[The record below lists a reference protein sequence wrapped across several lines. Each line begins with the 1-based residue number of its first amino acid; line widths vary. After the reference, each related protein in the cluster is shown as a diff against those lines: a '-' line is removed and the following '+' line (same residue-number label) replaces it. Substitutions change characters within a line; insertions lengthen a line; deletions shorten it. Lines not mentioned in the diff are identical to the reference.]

1 MDFIILIDWVENYL
15 LMRYNSINR
24 HAYQLWKGKHQ
35 MAYKNFYDLISNI
48 NNSKIKKVVVVAAAD
63 DEHVLEAVFKAQED
77 NLLDYILIGNKANIL
92 EKGKALFHP
101 IEEAKVVEA
110 SNDQEAAYK
119 AVEFIRNG
127 KGDFL
132 MKGKLETRTLLKEVV
147 NKETGIGK
155 GRIMSHM
162 CIMEIPAYH
171 KLIGFTDGGM
181 IINPTLKEK
190 VGIIENSLEL
200 FRNLGVESPKI
211 AAVTAIETVNPKMI
225 DTVDAAELKKMSLE
239 GRFGDCYIEGPISCD
254 LTFSKESAAI
264 KGFESPVTGD
274 ADIMLVPN
282 VATGNILTKALI
294 YLAGAKM
301 AGCILGAKIPIVLPS
316 RGSTFEEKYYS
327 LVICATQLSLKGL

>member
-1 MDFIILIDWVENYL
+1 
-15 LMRYNSINR
+15 
-24 HAYQLWKGKHQ
+24 
-35 MAYKNFYDLISNI
+35 MAYKSFCDLINNVSNE
-48 NNSKIKKVVVVAAAD
+48 KIKKVVVVAAAD
-63 DEHVLEAVFKAQED
+63 DEHVLEAVFKAKED
-77 NLLDYILIGNKANIL
+77 GFLDYILVGNKASIL
-92 EKGKALFHP
+92 EKGKTLFCS
-101 IEEAKVVEA
+101 IEDADIVEA

-119 AVEFIRNG
+119 AVELIRNG

-132 MKGKLETRTLLKEVV
+132 MKGKMETEVLLKEVV

-155 GRIMSHM
+155 GRLMSHM

-171 KLIGFTDGGM
+171 KIMGFTDGGM
-181 IINPTLKEK
+181 IINPTLEEK
-190 VGIIENSLEL
+190 IGIIENSLEM

-211 AAVTAIETVNPKMI
+211 AAVTAIEAVNPKMI
-225 DTVDAAELKKMSLE
+225 DTVDAAELKEMSLE

-282 VATGNILTKALI
+282 ITTGNILTKALI

-301 AGCILGAKIPIVLPS
+301 AGCILGAKTPIALPS

-327 LVICATQLSLKGL
+327 LVICAIQLS